1 MHITTYLD
9 VIIMF
14 FIDIGDFPINP
25 LFSGFNS
32 LWQKMLFFSVFDFTG
47 ATGLGKGKGQGERLG
62 NFETNKM
69 S

>member
-25 LFSGFNS
+25 LFFGFNS
-32 LWQKMLFFSVFDFTG
+32 LWQKMLFLAFLTLQELRDSE
-47 ATGLGKGKGQGERLG
+47 KGKVREHGLEILRR
-62 NFETNKM
+62 TK
-69 S
+69 